1 MPRELLFIDLPKIMF
16 ESQDRASESSRFS
29 IHLLTKIR
37 LELQEVAS
45 EAFRLATDCLTT
57 DNDQACGPWDC

>member
-16 ESQDRASESSRFS
+16 ESQDCASESSRFS

-37 LELQEVAS
+37 LELTYK
-45 EAFRLATDCLTT
+45 RLPAKPL
-57 DNDQACGPWDC
+57 GWLLIV